1 MPFYDFKCNAC
12 GYRFAVNVPMRERK
26 NVTCP
31 ECGARELTQLFT
43 GINILGVGGSGCSSP
58 PGSRFT

>member
-12 GYRFAVNVPMRERK
+12 GYRFTVNVPMSQRQ
-26 NVTCP
+26 NVFCP
-31 ECGARELTQLFT
+31 ECGSGELTQLFT
-43 GINILGVGGSGCSSP
+43 AINILGIGGGCSSP